1 MKALI
6 TGGAGFIG
14 SHLAEELLGRGHQ
27 VVAFDNLSTG
37 SLDNIAHLRKYPGFD
52 FYSGSILETSNL
64 SPLVEQADCIYHLAA
79 SVGVMHILEHPL
91 VALETNARGT
101 ENVLRLAAEQGKKQV
116 VLASSSE
123 VYGKTAKI
131 PFCEDDDIVLG
142 PTSVSRWGYAC
153 GKAFD
158 EFLGLAYHQQEG
170 LPVVVLRFFNTIG
183 PRQQGHY
190 GMVAPRF
197 VAQAQAGEPIPV
209 HGDGEQMRSFTYVKD
224 VAKAVVDISQAPAA
238 EGQVF
243 NVGSN
248 REISING
255 LAQLVRQTLDS
266 KSEIVH
272 IPYSAAYGPG
282 FEDPQRR
289 LPDISKIQKYINY
302 NPTTDLAFMI
312 REIADAIKATVTR

>member
-27 VVAFDNLSTG
+27 VFAFDNLSTG
-37 SLDNIAHLRKYPGFD
+37 SLDNIAHLREKSGFN

-64 SPLVEQADCIYHLAA
+64 SPLVEQVDCIYHLAA

-91 VALETNARGT
+91 EALETNVRGT
-101 ENVLRLAAEQGKKQV
+101 ENVLRLAAKQGKKKV
-116 VLASSSE
+116 ILASSSE

-190 GMVAPRF
+190 GMVSPRF
-197 VAQAQAGEPIPV
+197 VAQAQAGEPITV

-243 NVGSN
+243 NVGSS
-248 REISING
+248 REITING
-255 LAQLVRQTLDS
+255 LAQLVRETLNS
-266 KSEIVH
+266 KSEIIH
-272 IPYSAAYGPG
+272 IPYSTAYGPG

-302 NPTTDLAFMI
+302 DPSTDLAFII
-312 REIADAIKATVTR
+312 REIADAMKATVTR